1 MTEKVELKPCPFCG
15 GRAKFS
21 KDGEQKVKYGN
32 EQIYCTQCFI
42 TAAPQETEQEAVDWW
57 NTRAS
62 AHPATEWV
70 SVADNFPENVRW
82 VKVKIDNPNSERQYT
97 SIARYIRACAP
108 FEWRFTN
115 GEQVERPDFGI
126 TVLAWQECERNMIS
140 GPMEILFTPKETT
153 V

>member
-15 GRAKFS
+15 KEPTRRNSVQLLPTKP
-21 KDGEQKVKYGN
+21 DDYV
-32 EQIYCTQCFI
+32 YC
-42 TAAPQETEQEAVDWW
+42 ETETCPIERKPISIPEW
-57 NTRAS
+57 NTRAAAS
-62 AHPATEWV
+62 AQPATEWV

-126 TVLAWQECERNMIS
+126 TVLAWQECERNVIS